1 MDECTPFFKTP
12 STDAHNTKYGDTV
25 ATSTTNTKPRDK
37 WGSKLGFV
45 MAAAGSAVG
54 LGNIWKF
61 PYTAGESGGG
71 AFVAIYLL
79 FVITIGF
86 SVMLTE
92 FAVGRKTGLSAVGAF
107 KSKDRRW
114 SFIGVI
120 GVVSGLLIMGFYPV
134 VGGWSIAYIYKIA
147 TGLLSTPDAIG
158 DSFGSFISN
167 PIEPL
172 MWMGLYLLLNI
183 VVVIRGISGGIE
195 KAGKILMPLLF
206 IILIVVAIK
215 GMSLPGASAGLE
227 FLFSPD
233 FSKVD
238 SSVVLA
244 ALGQAFFS
252 LSLGMGCMITYGSY
266 LKKKENLV
274 QTTAMVTAMDTGV
287 AILAGVA
294 MFPAMFAFG
303 MEPAAGPGLV
313 FVVVPQLF
321 AEMGGMIGLMFALLF
336 FVGLSVAA
344 LTSSISLLEVVVSY
358 LIDEKGMKRPTAV
371 FSASAV
377 MASLCVFASLSLG
390 GVGPTLFGTGAF
402 DIFDLLTDKI
412 FLAVGGLLLC
422 IFAGWRLNREEL
434 EKEITNDGEVS
445 FPLFGLWYNLVKYV
459 IPFAIAIVAI
469 AGIKAGFDSGKGEIM
484 LLGIGII
491 ALGGLASKKL

>member
-1 MDECTPFFKTP
+1 M
-12 STDAHNTKYGDTV
+12 
-25 ATSTTNTKPRDK
+25 ATSNTPTKKRDT

-71 AFVAIYLL
+71 AFVAIYLV
-79 FVITIGF
+79 FVIFIGF

-92 FAVGRKTGLSAVGAF
+92 FAIGRRAAVSAASAF
-107 KSKDRRW
+107 KSTDRRW
-114 SFIGVI
+114 TFVGVI

-134 VGGWSIAYIYKIA
+134 VGGWSIAYIFKVS
-147 TGLLSTPDAIG
+147 TGLLNTPEAIG
-158 DSFGSFISN
+158 DSFGGFISN
-167 PIEPL
+167 PVQPL
-172 MWMGLYLLLNI
+172 MWMGLYLLLNVFI
-183 VVVIRGISGGIE
+183 VVKGISGGIE

-206 IILIVVAIK
+206 AILILVAVK
-215 GMSLPGASAGLE
+215 GLSLPGASAGLE
-227 FLFSPD
+227 FLFKPD

-244 ALGQAFFS
+244 AMGQAFFS
-252 LSLGMGCMITYGSY
+252 LSLGMGCMMTYGSY

-294 MFPAMFAFG
+294 MFPAMFAFN
-303 MEPAAGPGLV
+303 MEPSAGPGLV

-321 AEMGGMIGLMFALLF
+321 AEMGGLIGLMLALLF

-344 LTSSISLLEVVVSY
+344 LTSSVSLLEVVVSY
-358 LIDEKGMKRPTAV
+358 LIDEKGMKRRTAV
-371 FSASAV
+371 ISSSIF
-377 MASLCVFASLSLG
+377 MAMLCVFSSLSLG
-390 GVGPTLFGTGAF
+390 GVGPTLFDTGAF

-412 FLAVGGLLLC
+412 FLAVGGMLIC
-422 IFAGWRLNREEL
+422 IFAGWRLNRSDL
-434 EKEITNDGEVS
+434 EKEITNDGEIS
-445 FPLFGLWYNLVKYV
+445 FPLFGLWYNLVKFV
-459 IPFAIAIVAI
+459 IPAAIAIVAFT
-469 AGIKAGFDSGKGEIM
+469 GIKAGFDSGKGEIM
-484 LLGIGII
+484 LIGVGIIGIA
-491 ALGGLASKKL
+491 ALLSKKL